1 MSFFLCVFPWLYTL
15 TILCKYACVH
25 NWHTYYISWMFGYIV
40 NDFKFVIQQHHGE
53 HNIVFIINQILQEL
67 LKQKA
72 STSLIGAMI

>member
-1 MSFFLCVFPWLYTL
+1 
-15 TILCKYACVH
+15 
-25 NWHTYYISWMFGYIV
+25 MFGYIV

-53 HNIVFIINQILQEL
+53 HNTVFIINQILQEL